1 LSGGDC
7 LLFAGQSVQREGM
20 CRGLWSLPPARGVL
34 SRLAPA
40 LGDDLE
46 DLTTRASSDRLA
58 LTANAQRAIHAHH
71 LGHWFALRA
80 LAPEIRLQ
88 GAIGHSVG
96 VVAALVAVEAL
107 SVEDSGIFV
116 AERARAFS
124 EICRSLDPPQGLAA
138 VSTETLDDLIDELPR
153 FPALTLALRNSIGK
167 GTVGGPIAELERL
180 ARAAREE
187 GWPLR
192 VTMLEVE
199 GPYHTAAFAPVGPR
213 LERVLAGI
221 SVHPPIA
228 PVFMGTSG
236 QAETDPDRIR
246 MLLAAQP
253 ASPERHLDAVRAAY
267 AHGCRRYLEVASA
280 PQPVTW
286 IGDQLVD
293 ENGEL
298 LPGVTTRT
306 VTTQELL

>member
-1 LSGGDC
+1 
-7 LLFAGQSVQREGM
+7 M
-20 CRGLWSLPPARGVL
+20 CRDLWSLPAARAVL
-34 SRLAPA
+34 SRLEPL

-46 DLTTRASSDRLA
+46 DLTTRAPAERLA
-58 LTANAQRAIHAHH
+58 LTADAQRAIHAHH
-71 LGHWFALRA
+71 LGHWFALRSA
-80 LAPEIRLQ
+80 APEIRLQ
-88 GAIGHSVG
+88 GAVGHSVG

-107 SVEDSGIFV
+107 SVEDSAVFV
-116 AERARAFS
+116 AERASAFA
-124 EICRSLDPPQGLAA
+124 EICRSLEPPQALAA
-138 VSTETLDDLIDELPR
+138 VATETLEDLIDELPR
-153 FPALTLALRNSIGK
+153 FPGLTLALRNSVGK
-167 GTVGGPIAELERL
+167 GTVGGPVAQLERL
-180 ARAAREE
+180 ARIAREE

-199 GPYHTAAFAPVGPR
+199 GPYHTAAFAPIVPR
-213 LERVLAGI
+213 LARVLAGI
-221 SVHPPIA
+221 RVDPPKA

-267 AHGCRRYLEVASA
+267 AYGCRRYLEVASA

-293 ENGEL
+293 ETGEL
-298 LPGVTTRT
+298 LPGVTTRA